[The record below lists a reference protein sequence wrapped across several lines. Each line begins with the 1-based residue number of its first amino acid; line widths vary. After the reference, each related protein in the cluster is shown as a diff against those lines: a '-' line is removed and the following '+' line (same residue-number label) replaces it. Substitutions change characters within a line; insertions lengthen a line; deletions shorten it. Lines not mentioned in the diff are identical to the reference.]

1 MRWRS
6 QRCVVLIWVWA
17 DDWALSV
24 QCLASWF
31 TLIHN
36 NTDIHIVLFSAKHE
50 IFAAYSHSFHHLNS
64 CVPGRRFV
72 RNAISLSSSADSAP
86 LSRCLIFWQLLDT
99 FCEPQ
104 QTDNFK
110 QTDNQV
116 QMLFIEIL
124 SLVSY
129 RRIQHFSASR
139 SVKKPK
145 TWIKCGISMC
155 VSQGDRSSR
164 PATLQTPFNLI
175 ISRCWL
181 MSHCV
186 FPPSLHFF
194 VMEVEALPPANW

>member
-1 MRWRS
+1 MIERYLSNVWPHGSPLYTTTLTSTLSFSLLNMRYLLPT
-6 QRCVVLIWVWA
+6 V
-17 DDWALSV
+17 
-24 QCLASWF
+24 
-31 TLIHN
+31 
-36 NTDIHIVLFSAKHE
+36 IV
-50 IFAAYSHSFHHLNS
+50 FHHLNY

-72 RNAISLSSSADSAP
+72 RNAICLSSSADSAP

-155 VSQGDRSSR
+155 VFHKGIGVVGQPHSK
-164 PATLQTPFNLI
+164 LHLI
-175 ISRCWL
+175 
-181 MSHCV
+181 
-186 FPPSLHFF
+186 
-194 VMEVEALPPANW
+194 